1 LEELP
6 GGGSFSFGEKTRL
19 FLLIYPWRPVVVLLI
34 LRPSIT
40 DMTINHQIL
49 ALSSSRTGGGAYLEE
64 ARTRIGAFLGDGPRH
79 IAFVP
84 YAGVGITYE
93 EYRQRVADAFA
104 GTDYTFEILD
114 ARNAGTLLSRCHA
127 IMVGGGNT
135 FKLLAELY
143 SSGMLGR
150 INERVMAGK
159 PYIGWS
165 AGANVVGR
173 SICTTND
180 MPIIQPQSFLALRF
194 FSFQVNPHY
203 YNFQPEGFHGE
214 TRDQR
219 LEEFCTLNPGI
230 PVVALPEGTALR
242 LHREQLWYEGE
253 KEGVIFTGEHQ
264 GGVSRAALVPGA
276 DVSFLL

>member
-1 LEELP
+1 
-6 GGGSFSFGEKTRL
+6 
-19 FLLIYPWRPVVVLLI
+19 
-34 LRPSIT
+34 
-40 DMTINHQIL
+40 MTINHQIL
-49 ALSSSRTGGGAYLEE
+49 ALSSSRVGGGAYLE
-64 ARTRIGAFLGDGPRH
+64 AALGPVRSFLGDGARH

-84 YAGVGITYE
+84 FAGVGIDYAD
-93 EYRQRVADAFA
+93 YCRKVADAFE
-104 GTDYTFEILD
+104 GLHYTFELLE
-114 ARNAGTLLSRCHA
+114 AGNAPSLLAKCDA

-143 SSGMLGR
+143 SSGLLER
-150 INERVMAGK
+150 ITERVMAGK

-165 AGANVVGR
+165 AGANIIGR

-203 YNFQPEGFHGE
+203 YNYQPEGFHGE

-242 LHREQLWYEGE
+242 LQREQLWYEGD
-253 KEGVIFTGEHQ
+253 KEGVIFTGEHKK
-264 GGVSRAALVPGA
+264 GVSRSKIEPGA